1 METLTMK
8 MRQFGNTLST
18 ARLCVQRLYVGLVKL
33 KIRQRTLKDV
43 MRANRLKMEY
53 KRMTR
58 RK

>member
-1 METLTMK
+1 MK
-8 MRQFGNTLST
+8 MRQFGNTISS
-18 ARLCVQRLYVGLVKL
+18 ARRCVQGLYVELVTL

-58 RK
+58 SV

>member
-1 METLTMK
+1 MK
-8 MRQFGNTLST
+8 MRQFGNTLSS
-18 ARLCVQRLYVGLVKL
+18 ARRCVQRLYVGLVKL

-53 KRMTR
+53 KRMTI